1 MAEHKANKSLRN
13 MFDLYIKLSL
23 TAYKDRFGDIWL
35 HNSIQYYSW
44 LDNDSEATS
53 KRRQK
58 YFVLFYNSFL
68 QFFKNC

>member
-1 MAEHKANKSLRN
+1 
-13 MFDLYIKLSL
+13 MFDLYMKLSL

-35 HNSIQYYSW
+35 HNSIQYYSG

-58 YFVLFYNSFL
+58 YFTTVFCSLLKIVNVFYYL
-68 QFFKNC
+68 I